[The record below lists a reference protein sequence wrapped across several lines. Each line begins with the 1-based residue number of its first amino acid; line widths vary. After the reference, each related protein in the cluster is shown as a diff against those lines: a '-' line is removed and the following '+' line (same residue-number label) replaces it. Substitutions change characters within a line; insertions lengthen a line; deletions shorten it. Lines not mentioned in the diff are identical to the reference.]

1 MLVFELIQK
10 DLKTL
15 TFRTLLNAL
24 SVFFLTGGN
33 YYSETPD
40 ETWTGC
46 LNNKTNRML
55 LSMKSSRLHVVRRCR
70 AKIHA

>member
-24 SVFFLTGGN
+24 SVSFLTGGN

-40 ETWTGC
+40 ETWTGS

-55 LSMKSSRLHVVRRCR
+55 LSMKSSRLVVRRCR